1 MSEIRQIHDHE
12 QLEKIL
18 DAAATVASADE
29 LRKVWA
35 DGSGG

>member
-18 DAAATVASADE
+18 DAAATVASPDE
-29 LRKVWA
+29 LRKLWA
-35 DGSGG
+35 NGSSG